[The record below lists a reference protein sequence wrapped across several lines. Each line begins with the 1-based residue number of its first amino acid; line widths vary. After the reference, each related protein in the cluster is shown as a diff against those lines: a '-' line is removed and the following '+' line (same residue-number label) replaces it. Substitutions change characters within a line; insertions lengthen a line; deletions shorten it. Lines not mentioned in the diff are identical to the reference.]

1 MNPYPSTEQLAK
13 IKYIISDL
21 DGTLYAKKGK
31 VSDATIAKLLALQA
45 KGYIVIIA
53 TGRYYYEIEGLVQS
67 LQLARYGG
75 YAICCNGAT
84 IYNCRT
90 HQTIPFPKLTKSE
103 LIKLTHLAKQ
113 HGVSTY
119 VNFANHYEFVPCKL
133 HHAIVTMSKLLL
145 YPAKLMLSDTHK
157 ISRLYR
163 AKLTHTLNENIESL
177 PKICFIATS
186 KKLASYQ
193 TLVKKLEAPY
203 AYYPSGSMALEITH
217 ESVGKHI
224 AVKKVLS
231 QNKDTLDTVIFFG
244 DSGNDKPLLA
254 IAGIGVAMKN
264 AEKDCLKAAHFI
276 NPYTNKEDGVLA
288 YLNKLELL

>member
-1 MNPYPSTEQLAK
+1 MNPYPHTEQLTK

-31 VSDATIAKLLALQA
+31 VSDAAIAKLLALQT
-45 KGYIVIIA
+45 KGYVVIIA
-53 TGRYYYEIEGLVQS
+53 TGRYYYEIEELVQS
-67 LQLARYGG
+67 LQLAKYGG
-75 YAICCNGAT
+75 YAICCNGAK
-84 IYNCRT
+84 IYDCRSNQVI
-90 HQTIPFPKLTKSE
+90 HFPKLTKRE
-103 LIKLTHLAKQ
+103 LMKLTSLAKQ

-119 VNFANHYEFVPCKL
+119 VNFDNHYEFVPCKL
-133 HHAIVTMSKLLL
+133 HHTIVTMSKILL
-145 YPAKLMLSDTHK
+145 YPAKLILSDTHK

-177 PKICFIATS
+177 PKICFIATR
-186 KKLASYQ
+186 KKLAYYK
-193 TLVKKLEAPY
+193 TLVKNLEAPY

-231 QNKDTLDTVIFFG
+231 QNQDTLDRVIFFG

-264 AEKDCLKAAHFI
+264 AEEDCLKAASFI
-276 NPYTNKEDGVLA
+276 NPYTNREDGVLA
-288 YLNKLELL
+288 YLNKLDLL